1 MAPIHN
7 QFPPSLHAS
16 TPGCRSAD
24 GLTRLGP
31 PRKDEPLVARRLKTR
46 QPESRHFMSTKS
58 ETLDFLAFL
67 VKLVLV
73 VGLIRSL
80 LVSPFNIP
88 SESMQPRLLIGD
100 YLLVSK
106 WPYGYSRYSFPF
118 QPKLFEGRIPAG
130 MPEHGDV
137 IVFASPRN
145 PKEDWIKRVIG
156 LPGDTIQMR
165 GGTVYLN
172 GRPVPKRRIA
182 DLVIP
187 VTANM
192 LDAARAGGDPS
203 PCFRDDFEVTGEKG
217 ERFCRYPRYR
227 ETLPNGKSYD
237 VLDLIETSADNSGV
251 YVVPQDH
258 LFVMGDNRDRSA
270 DSRIAPENGGV
281 GALPVD
287 HVIGRAMVSFFS
299 TDGSANWLM
308 PWTWLTAARPER
320 IGEGF

>member
-1 MAPIHN
+1 
-7 QFPPSLHAS
+7 
-16 TPGCRSAD
+16 
-24 GLTRLGP
+24 
-31 PRKDEPLVARRLKTR
+31 
-46 QPESRHFMSTKS
+46 MSTKS

-118 QPKLFEGRIPAG
+118 QPKLFEGRIPSG
-130 MPEHGDV
+130 MPERGDV

-165 GGTVYLN
+165 GGTVHLN
-172 GRPVPKRRIA
+172 GRPVPQRRIE

-192 LDAARAGGDPS
+192 LDAARAGRDPS
-203 PCFRDDFEVTGEKG
+203 PCFRADFEVTSDKD

-299 TDGSANWLM
+299 TDGSASWLM